1 MFWVVRQVS
10 TSVTSRF
17 LIGAANSG
25 IGANNFARGLNAA
38 FDDLLIDECFILEK
52 LGKLKQIIR
61 ELNNINDNYIL
72 LNCALYA

>member
-1 MFWVVRQVS
+1 MNVLMFWVVCQVS

-38 FDDLLIDECFILEK
+38 FDDLLIDECFIVDQ
-52 LGKLKQIIR
+52 LGKLKS
-61 ELNNINDNYIL
+61 LN
-72 LNCALYA
+72 